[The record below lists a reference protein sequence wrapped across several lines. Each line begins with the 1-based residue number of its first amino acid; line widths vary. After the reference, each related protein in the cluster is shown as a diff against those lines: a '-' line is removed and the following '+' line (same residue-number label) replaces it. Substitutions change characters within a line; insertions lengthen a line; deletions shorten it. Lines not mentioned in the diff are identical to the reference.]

1 MYIVCKKGHLVYFW
15 TGKRIFLPEES
26 FICESRKSC
35 MEYLIKCGHSQDR
48 AIEII
53 QSMRSYPSSWI
64 SV

>member
-1 MYIVCKKGHLVYFW
+1 MYIICKNGHLVYFW

-26 FICESRKSC
+26 CICESRKIC
-35 MEYLIKCGHSQDR
+35 MEYLIKCGHSENR

-53 QSMRSYPSSWI
+53 QSMRMSPARWI